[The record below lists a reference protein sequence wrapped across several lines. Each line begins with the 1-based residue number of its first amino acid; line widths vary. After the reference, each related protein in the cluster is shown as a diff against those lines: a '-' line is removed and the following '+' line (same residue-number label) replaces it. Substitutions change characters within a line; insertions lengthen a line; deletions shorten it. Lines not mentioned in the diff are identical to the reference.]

1 MLDLTVFE
9 VVAKYNAQSRELA
22 AVRAELH
29 QTRSDRQREH
39 DLRCRLAGEAEALR
53 ARVDALEIDL
63 ARAEDAAQKGR
74 RARENAAGMELRI
87 AELEAALEPTLK
99 HWLADDDP
107 DELQPL
113 VARVKATLSAGA
125 VQK

>member
-22 AVRAELH
+22 ALRAERDA
-29 QTRSDRQREH
+29 TS
-39 DLRCRLAGEAEALR
+39 LRANMAEAR
-53 ARVDALEIDL
+53 AVEITMRFDRLTL
-63 ARAEDAAQKGR
+63 AYADKCA
-74 RARENAAGMELRI
+74 RI

-113 VARVKATLSAGA
+113 VARVKATLSAGGA
-125 VQK
+125 P